1 MWCFVDQNACD
12 VAYDPSDYFAG
23 SGLHYSY
30 ETCGSSSTSY
40 EQHQRCI
47 TGCLTNAVVPSVSFF
62 LAETIKYLFLLF
74 SEPEEVP
81 IDLDRFVLTTEAHV
95 LPVLAPARASA
106 DTESGEACDSGDD
119 ESSSAEDDERDTPRP
134 IYPPWWRDDA
144 MLDE

>member
-1 MWCFVDQNACD
+1 MCQSVHTDDRPQ
-12 VAYDPSDYFAG
+12 G
-23 SGLHYSY
+23 
-30 ETCGSSSTSY
+30 
-40 EQHQRCI
+40 I
-47 TGCLTNAVVPSVSFF
+47 TGRARDGGRVYGGGVRVLTTDRMESFF

-106 DTESGEACDSGDD
+106 DTESGEACEAGDD
-119 ESSSAEDDERDTPRP
+119 ESSSAEDDDRDTPRP